1 MILITGGMGFIGLH
15 AARFFLDAG
24 ESVVIA
30 QHRSHREPE
39 FLKDEFGKRVFVETV
54 DIINAHDLFEV
65 MQKHKIDGIVNMVA
79 PPVLGSSPTNDLR
92 IYTVGLLNLLEAGRV
107 FGVKR
112 VGLASSTLV
121 YGSLPSG
128 PFHEDDPLPIE
139 SKTQV
144 EALKK
149 ATETLGLHYGDRTGL
164 DVITLRM
171 SFIYGPLY
179 YSMFNLPGR
188 LSHYAARDE
197 RYDFNDFEDDE
208 YDWCHVKD
216 CARAVQALMMPDNL
230 PHRIYNIGGGASVQN
245 KDVLAAAKELRPD
258 LDLKLQPGRSSAG
271 RADVAMDMGRMKAD
285 VGFEP
290 EFDIERGLAD
300 YVAWLKDHPE

>member
-15 AARFFLDAG
+15 TAKFFLDAG
-24 ESVVIA
+24 ESVVIS
-30 QHRSHREPE
+30 QHSARREPE
-39 FLKDEFGKRVFVETV
+39 FLKDDFGKRVFVESL
-54 DIINAHDLFEV
+54 DITNTYELFEV
-65 MQKHKIDGIVNMVA
+65 MQKHKIDGIVNLVA
-79 PPVLGSSPTNDLR
+79 PPVRGSTPTNDVR
-92 IYTVGLLNLLEAGRV
+92 IYTVGLLNLLEAGRI

-128 PFHEDDPLPIE
+128 PFQEDDLLPIE

-144 EALKK
+144 EAFKK

-171 SFIYGPLY
+171 GFIYGPLY

-188 LSHYAARDE
+188 LSHLAARDE
-197 RYDFNDFEDDE
+197 KYDFNDFEDDE

-216 CARAVQALMMPDNL
+216 CARAVQELMMPDSL
-230 PHRIYNIGGGASVQN
+230 PHRIYNIGGGTSVQN
-245 KDVLAAAKELRPD
+245 KDVLAAAKKLKPD
-258 LDLKLQPGRSSAG
+258 LDLKLQPGLSPAG
-271 RADVAMDMGRMKAD
+271 RASVAMDMSRMKQD
-285 VGFEP
+285 IGFEP
-290 EFDIERGLAD
+290 QFDIERGLAD
-300 YVAWLKDHPE
+300 YVAWLKNHPE

>member
-1 MILITGGMGFIGLH
+1 MILITGGMGFIGLQT
-15 AARFFLDAG
+15 AKLFLDAG
-24 ESVVIA
+24 ESVVMT
-30 QHRSHREPE
+30 QHRAHREPD
-39 FLKDEFGKRVFVETV
+39 FLKDELGKRLFVETV
-54 DIINAHDLFEV
+54 DITSAYDLFEA
-65 MQKHKIDGIVNMVA
+65 MQKHRIDGIVNLVA
-79 PPVLGSSPTNDLR
+79 PPVRGSTPTNDVR
-92 IYTVGLLNLLEAGRV
+92 IYTVGLRNLLEAGRV

-128 PFHEDDPLPIE
+128 PFHEDDSLPIE

-144 EALKK
+144 EAFKK
-149 ATETLGLHYGDRTGL
+149 ATETLGLHYADRTGL

-188 LSHYAARDE
+188 LSHFAARGE
-197 RYDFNDFEDDE
+197 QYDFNDFQDDE

-216 CARAVQALMMPDNL
+216 CARAVQALMMPDKL
-230 PHRIYNIGGGASVQN
+230 PHRIYNIGGGASVPN
-245 KDVLAAAKELRPD
+245 KDVIAAARKLKPD
-258 LDLKLQPGRSSAG
+258 LDLKLQPGLSPAG
-271 RADVAMDMGRMKAD
+271 RTNVAMDMRRMKED

-290 EFDIERGLAD
+290 EYDIERGLAD
-300 YVAWLKDHPE
+300 YAAWLRDHPE